1 MTKRFKE
8 KELINRLGM
17 DLDRAKMVMKAQKE
31 FPELLESN
39 AKYIGSFRNLYI
51 KLGLDVSSYAKWV
64 RRNIKNN
71 TFFSENRDWWVLG
84 QRTTTEKGGQKAE
97 DYKVTIEMAKHLC
110 MMSKTEKAHEIRN
123 YFIYL
128 EEAIKDMED
137 WYIVRNP
144 QKQSYIKM
152 TDVIKEQYIKENGKE
167 PNRFIYVNNADM
179 INLALFGYRSKQIR
193 DILELEYDD
202 LIRDNLV
209 VECNKAIDELQI
221 LNTNLLISNVDF
233 QTRKLIITNTCNAK
247 FIGIRVKLVS
257 EFSKELR
264 QIS

>member
-1 MTKRFKE
+1 MTKKFKE

-17 DLDRAKMVMKAQKE
+17 EESKAKMVMKAQRE
-31 FPELLESN
+31 FPELLESDG
-39 AKYIGSFRNLYI
+39 KYIDSLRKLYL
-51 KLGLDVSSYAKWV
+51 KLGLDKSNWSRW
-64 RRNIKNN
+64 IKKNVLNN
-71 TFFSENRDWWVLG
+71 EFFTENKDWWGFVIMTNG
-84 QRTTTEKGGQKAE
+84 NKV
-97 DYKVTIEMAKHLC
+97 DDFKVTIEMAKHLC
-110 MMSKTEKAHEIRN
+110 MMTRTEKSHEIRN

-128 EEAIKDMED
+128 EESIKDMDKWME
-137 WYIVRNP
+137 VRNP
-144 QKQSYIKM
+144 QKQSYLKM
-152 TDVIKEQYIKENGKE
+152 TDCIKDQYIKEHGKE

-179 INLALFGYRSKQIR
+179 INLALFGYKSKQIK

-202 LIRDNLV
+202 LVRDNLV

-264 QIS
+264 QAS

>member
-17 DLDRAKMVMKAQKE
+17 NLDKAKMVMKAQKE
-31 FPELLESN
+31 FPELLEN
-39 AKYIGSFRNLYI
+39 DGKYVNSLRNLYL
-51 KLGLDVSSYAKWV
+51 KLGLDKSNWSRW
-64 RRNIKNN
+64 IKKNVANN
-71 TFFSENRDWWVLG
+71 EFFIENKDWWGFVIMTNG
-84 QRTTTEKGGQKAE
+84 NKV
-97 DYKVTIEMAKHLC
+97 DDFKVTVEMAKHLC
-110 MMSKTEKAHEIRN
+110 MMTRTEKAHEIRN

-144 QKQSYIKM
+144 QKQSYVKM
-152 TDVIKEQYIKENGKE
+152 TDVIKDQYIKENGKE

-179 INLALFGYRSKQIR
+179 INLALFGYKSKQIK

-233 QTRKLIITNTCNAK
+233 QTRKLIINNTCNAK

-257 EFSKELR
+257 EFSKELK